1 MVVKSNWQYEKMTK
15 QANSQRLRYDEG
27 CLAAHSL
34 NLIGDRWA
42 LLVIRELMFTA
53 KRFSLIRTGMPG
65 ITASVLT
72 ARLLQLGEAGVVV
85 HDDRQGLYE
94 LTAAGKAAL
103 PVLEALCHW
112 AMCVP
117 GHDPTRFISP
127 SALMISMGAM
137 MRRDMDQSVEA
148 AAGFD
153 FTTEAF
159 SMRLANQRVLTTAVR
174 HPDAPFVLSGNGN
187 QLAAAV
193 YGPQPLAQ
201 LAAAGVLEVR
211 GDIALGQAFVDRFR
225 LHP

>member
-1 MVVKSNWQYEKMTK
+1 MTK

-27 CLAAHSL
+27 CLAAHAL

-42 LLVIRELMFTA
+42 LLVIRELMFSP
-53 KRFSLIRTGMPG
+53 KRFSLIRAGMPG

-72 ARLLQLGEAGVVV
+72 SRLSQLGEAGVVL
-85 HDDRQGLYE
+85 HDDRRGLYE

-112 AMCVP
+112 ALCVP

-137 MRRDMDQSVEA
+137 LRRDMDQPVEA
-148 AAGFD
+148 TAGFD
-153 FTTEAF
+153 FTSEAF
-159 SMRLANQRVLTTAVR
+159 TMRLAGTRVLTEAVR
-174 HPDAPFVLSGNGN
+174 RSDAPVVLSGNGN

-193 YGPQPLAQ
+193 YGPQPLAR
-201 LAAAGVLEVR
+201 LVAAGDVGVT

-225 LHP
+225 LQA